1 MAGVAFV
8 YRWRVKPGLEAQCAS
23 AWAEITATMRDR
35 FGSGGSCLHRA
46 EDGTY
51 VAYARWKSRAHRD
64 ESFAAIGDT
73 DARRRL
79 RASIAVDLDVMVLD
93 VVDDLLVAGA

>member
-1 MAGVAFV
+1 MSGVAFV
-8 YRWRVKPGLEAQCAS
+8 YRWRARPGLEAQCEQ
-23 AWAEITATMRDR
+23 AWAEVTDDMRAR
-35 FGSGGSCLHRA
+35 GSGGSCLHRA

-64 ESFAAIGDT
+64 ECFAAAGVT

-79 RASIAVDLDVMVLD
+79 RESIETDLEVMELT
-93 VVDDLLVAGA
+93 VVDDRLADAR

>member
-1 MAGVAFV
+1 MSGVAYV
-8 YRWRVKPGLEAQCAS
+8 YRWRVKPGLESQCES
-23 AWAEITATMRDR
+23 AWAEITKMMCER

-64 ESFAAIGDT
+64 ESFAATADSEI
-73 DARRRL
+73 RRSF
-79 RASIAVDLDVMVLD
+79 RASIEVDFDVMILD
-93 VVDDLLVAGA
+93 VVDDLLVEDR